1 MSNHLFQCISGNHS
15 DSSTHKKN
23 KNKHKPMSYEQQE
36 TKKNNILLSTS
47 QEKGNDPLCHHRIY
61 LTHSCENRKK
71 ICSFLRYPSILN
83 TLSEAQLF
91 SYMYRIKKKWLFTC
105 TFSLSGPRGACRRSW
120 PRAIGGASL

>member
-1 MSNHLFQCISGNHS
+1 
-15 DSSTHKKN
+15 
-23 KNKHKPMSYEQQE
+23 MSYEQQE
-36 TKKNNILLSTS
+36 TKKNNNILLSTS

-91 SYMYRIKKKWLFTC
+91 SYMYRIKKNGC
-105 TFSLSGPRGACRRSW
+105 SHAHSLCPVPEEPAEGHGPE
-120 PRAIGGASL
+120 L